1 MPPPYGCSAGW
12 GRCLPAPSPSRP
24 GRRRRTCPRHPRR
37 GGRDRGRRARGG
49 RRGRAEG
56 GGDGEGRAAQGRR
69 RRVGA
74 SAASEETREAS
85 EVARTTNDEREDAR
99 ARRATRRT
107 DAEAWTAVAADMK
120 KTEGGR
126 WGGRVGVVRDGAPR
140 CAEEGVGVVARARI
154 ERQLARL
161 LASGILS
168 AVGRRDVVMNHRS
181 RALYERSDIN
191 RLY

>member
-1 MPPPYGCSAGW
+1 MGEIGGGARGE
-12 GRCLPAPSPSRP
+12 GAAVALKAAETARDAP
-24 GRRRRTCPRHPRR
+24 PRR
-37 GGRDRGRRARGG
+37 
-49 RRGRAEG
+49 
-56 GGDGEGRAAQGRR
+56 RR

-120 KTEGGR
+120 KREGGE

-140 CAEEGVGVVARARI
+140 CAEEGAGVVAPRI

-161 LASGILS
+161 PASEILS
-168 AVGRRDVVMNHRS
+168 AVGRRDEPS
-181 RALYERSDIN
+181 ITCAL
-191 RLY
+191 